1 MLTINNIITLHRKQG
16 LISCKSYYN
25 NSSIWLLLCPNA
37 YSLKKICFFLA
48 VCFCLS
54 WLFCC
59 HCIKTSLWQSWTQT
73 WHLREI
79 RGGLLF
85 EISKSTKKISAFP
98 VTMSDTLW
106 SWNFFQQIVWLEM
119 PEKWKQNK
127 VGLFSG
133 VKLRQ
138 RHQGKTCY
146 FKTKFGTNTHTHRN
160 KDI

>member
-1 MLTINNIITLHRKQG
+1 MTAVVFKCIF
-16 LISCKSYYN
+16 
-25 NSSIWLLLCPNA
+25 
-37 YSLKKICFFLA
+37 LKKKISFLLA

-59 HCIKTSLWQSWTQT
+59 HCTKTSLWQSWTQT
-73 WHLREI
+73 WHRREI

-85 EISKSTKKISAFP
+85 EISKSTREISAFA

-119 PEKWKQNK
+119 PEEWKLNE

-133 VKLRQ
+133 VKLGQ

-146 FKTKFGTNTHTHRN
+146 FDKQSLELIHTHRN
-160 KDI
+160 KDILSQIHSTSVPAM